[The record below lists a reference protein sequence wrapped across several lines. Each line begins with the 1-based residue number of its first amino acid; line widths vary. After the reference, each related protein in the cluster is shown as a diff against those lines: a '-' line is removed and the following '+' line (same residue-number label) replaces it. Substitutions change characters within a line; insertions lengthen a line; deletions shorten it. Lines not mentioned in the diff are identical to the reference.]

1 MFVPPNYISD
11 TIHIV
16 GSMYKLS
23 IKAQRA
29 RMMEQGDKC
38 IPDAPKQYK
47 LNFKTLIYSFNT
59 VDFR

>member
-29 RMMEQGDKC
+29 QRSCNRVISVLPMLLSNENRISRQ
-38 IPDAPKQYK
+38 
-47 LNFKTLIYSFNT
+47 
-59 VDFR
+59 

>member
-29 RMMEQGDKC
+29 QRSC
-38 IPDAPKQYK
+38 
-47 LNFKTLIYSFNT
+47 NR
-59 VDFR
+59 VDISGCVMLLSNENGISRH